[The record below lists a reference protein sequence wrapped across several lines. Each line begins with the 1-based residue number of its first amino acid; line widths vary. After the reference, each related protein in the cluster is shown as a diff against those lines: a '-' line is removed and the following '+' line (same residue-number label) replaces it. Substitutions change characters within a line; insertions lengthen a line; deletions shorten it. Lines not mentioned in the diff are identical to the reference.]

1 MVVGARAPD
10 GGPPLLGV
18 ATPVDDRARLDRI
31 LAAYNPKYRSALVAD
46 SLPGPFYAVA
56 PRVVFGWVSDPSG
69 ADTGAAFHGTATR
82 WTFDSPV
89 P

>member
-1 MVVGARAPD
+1 MHVERSWGQESTVR
-10 GGPPLLGV
+10 PPCETEPV
-18 ATPVDDRARLDRI
+18 ASRI
-31 LAAYNPKYRSALVAD
+31 LALHPMYRAALEVAE
-46 SLPGPFYAVA
+46 SLPGPFYAVG

-69 ADTGAAFHGTATR
+69 ADAGAAFHGTATR